1 MNTENSRPDE
11 EEVLHAFSVEPRHD
25 RATLDH
31 YLNQYRNMRW
41 PSWIA
46 RWS

>member
-25 RATLDH
+25 RATLDRK
-31 YLNQYRNMRW
+31 LRLDAMVGGLR
-41 PSWIA
+41 
-46 RWS
+46 R